1 MSNFN
6 EKEIDAIG
14 EIMNISMGASA
25 TAVSN
30 MLGAEVHI
38 TTPVVKVMSRDKF
51 EFKKL
56 QPAVGV
62 EIAYDQGL
70 FGKNVVMFSRE
81 DVRVIV
87 SILMGMDIPVEDFV
101 LDEMNRSAICEVM
114 NQMMGAS
121 ATSLS
126 EFLGRTINI
135 TTPVSFEIDNEV
147 DFREKY
153 FTEDEME
160 KVIVSF
166 DLEIKDKV
174 KSEFLN
180 IMSLD
185 FVRELLAPIMESS
198 PELLSLDTPANIGR
212 EEEKTTSQ
220 DEAPSGGDK
229 TLDQDAINAMLN
241 ESQAQTEPS
250 GGDKTLNQDA
260 INAMLNES
268 QAQTEPSGGGK
279 TLDQDA
285 INAMLRQESAKA
297 PKSDQI
303 DMQPSG
309 GNEKQLLGLIAQ
321 LQASQLQMMNAMTEM
336 KQEAQMASSEPSRD
350 PRVIESLKEKTF
362 SEKMTSGHDVPANRE
377 MLLNVPL
384 DISVEIGRTKRNVRE
399 ILELT
404 NGSLVVLDKMAGEQ
418 ADLFVNGKCIAR
430 GDIVVV
436 EDNFGIRITEILS
449 RQIPER
455 EDL

>member
-212 EEEKTTSQ
+212 EEEITTSKNA
-220 DEAPSGGDK
+220 APSGGDK
-229 TLDQDAINAMLN
+229 TLD
-241 ESQAQTEPS
+241 
-250 GGDKTLNQDA
+250 QDA